1 MKLFYSLLFMPIF
14 SHGEIYKCTTASGD
28 VTFSDSPCTQKS
40 EIFIPSPVMTS
51 LKDIKPPPL
60 TSPVEK
66 RKHTKQQ
73 ALACPHFTTTELR
86 SLRVKDQYKIGLTK
100 SEISKRLG
108 EPYESKKSGSLE
120 KWKYKTQNAVRDF
133 TFKDGCLT
141 QWKERWLGDK
151 SRLSK
156 YQE

>member
-1 MKLFYSLLFMPIF
+1 MRLIYSLLFIPVF

-28 VTFSDSPCTQKS
+28 VTFSDSSCAQKS
-40 EIFIPSPVMTS
+40 EIFIPAPVMTS
-51 LKDIKPPPL
+51 LKDIKSPPL
-60 TSPVEK
+60 PSPIEK
-66 RKHTKQQ
+66 QKRPKQ
-73 ALACPHFTTTELR
+73 LTPTCPHFTTTELR
-86 SLRVKDQYKIGLTK
+86 NLRVKGQYKIGLTK

-108 EPYESKKSGSLE
+108 EPDETKKSGSRE
-120 KWKYKTQNAVRDF
+120 KWKYKTQNAIRDF

-141 QWKERWLGDK
+141 QWKERWSGNK